1 MTRREKFSAK
11 RRIWRKDPVLFAQEV
26 CNFQPDEWQRQVLR
40 DLAEYPRISV
50 RSGQGVGKTS
60 IEAVALLWFLACFK
74 YARVVAT
81 APTLQQLRDV
91 LWAEVSKWQSK
102 SPLLKRI
109 LKWTKT
115 RLSVVGEEERWFAVA
130 RTATKPENMQGFHED
145 YMLFLVDEASGV
157 ADAIM
162 EAIQGTLSGPNNK
175 LAMFGNP
182 TKTSGTFYNSFHAD
196 CTRYRCHKV
205 SSLDSPRTNK
215 ENIDFL
221 IAKYGEES
229 NVVRVRVYGEFPIA
243 DEDAFITLT
252 MAEMAMHTE
261 IDFSGS
267 ITFGVDVARYGD
279 DKTVI
284 AMREGNALTIPVVRH
299 GQNLMQT
306 VGDIV
311 KLYRETMAARPEYRG
326 RITVN
331 IDDTGL
337 GGGVTDRLD
346 EVRVEEKLGR
356 MDIIPINFGGSIPN
370 KNAAENYANMGTWL
384 WAKMRDDIMEGALA
398 FPNDT
403 ELVAQ
408 LSTRKYSLNS
418 RGKIILEDKKT
429 MKKRGLPSPDRADAV
444 GLACYVDTTKRA
456 QQLGNASSSLI
467 KESQWR

>member
-11 RRIWRKDPVLFAQEV
+11 RRIWRTDPVLFAQEV
-26 CNFQPDEWQRQVLR
+26 CNFQPDEWQKNVLR
-40 DLAEYPRISV
+40 DIAAHPRVSV

-60 IEAVALLWFLACFK
+60 VEAVVLLWFLACFK
-74 YARVVAT
+74 NSRVVAT

-115 RLSVVGEEERWFAVA
+115 RVSVVTQEERWFAVA

-145 YMLFLVDEASGV
+145 YMLFIVDEASGV

-162 EAIQGTLSGPNNK
+162 EAIQGTLSGENNK

-196 CTRYRCHKV
+196 RARYRCHKV

-229 NVVRVRVYGEFPIA
+229 NVVRVRVFGEFPVA
-243 DEDAFITLT
+243 DEDSFIPLQ
-252 MAEMAMHTE
+252 MAERAVNVERDTA
-261 IDFSGS
+261 GS

-279 DKTVI
+279 DKTII
-284 AMREGNALTIPVVRH
+284 AVKEGNAISIPIVRH
-299 GQNLMQT
+299 GQDLMRT
-306 VGDIV
+306 VGDV
-311 KLYRETMAARPEYRG
+311 VRLYRSTLAARPDYTG
-326 RITVN
+326 KIVVN

-337 GGGVTDRLD
+337 GGGVTDRLE
-346 EVRVEEKLGR
+346 EVKREENLRR
-356 MDIIPINFGGSIPN
+356 MVINAINFGGAVDD
-370 KNAAENYANMGTWL
+370 KGAGENYVNMGTWL
-384 WAKMRDDIMEGALA
+384 WAKLRDGLQKGESA

-403 ELVAQ
+403 ELIAQ

-418 RGKIILEDKKT
+418 KGKIVLESKKD
-429 MKKRGLPSPDRADAV
+429 MKKRGIPSPDKGDAV
-444 GLACYVDTTKRA
+444 ALAYCIESN
-456 QQLGNASSSLI
+456 NAFS
-467 KESQWR
+467 WAR